1 MTEVSGRPQGGS
13 SRRTWVLIVTLLAP
27 AVVVPLLVPLYD
39 TEDPTL
45 FGFPFYFW
53 FQLALIPMA
62 VVLTVIA
69 YSLAK
74 GADRRDRAAAREAGR
89 GAHR

>member
-13 SRRTWVLIVTLLAP
+13 SRRTWVLIVTLLVP

-39 TEDPTL
+39 SEDPTM
-45 FGFPFYFW
+45 FGFPFFFW
-53 FQLALIPMA
+53 AQMAMIPAA
-62 VVLTVIA
+62 VVLTVLA

-74 GADRRDRAAAREAGR
+74 GADRQDREARRKGGR
-89 GAHR
+89 A